1 MAGDTVANGAANGE
15 ANGGAKAKPG
25 WGTLLRSL
33 RNPKSGYMVLFGFAQ
48 GLPPALFLGT
58 LYAWLSEA
66 EVDLE
71 TMGVFSL
78 VGLAYSFQFLWSP
91 LLDKVDL
98 PGLRR
103 LGKRKQWIVPM
114 QLVIG
119 VALVVMST
127 LDPKNALAWFS
138 LLAAIGAFASATQD
152 IAINAWRIDVADEE
166 ATIDILSTLNQMGFR
181 LASLAG
187 GAIGLIMA
195 ERHGWPFMYV
205 VFGGVMLVICAA
217 GLFAPDA
224 RVSGDRAANAA
235 ANRDEVAE
243 LFNVGEVNEQVRN
256 RALLTVGLLWAWA
269 ITIIVIFMVRSM
281 TGTAP
286 ITPTWHVPLF
296 GSDATFNVSWLL
308 GMLESGESG
317 RPDPTDFTTIFGPL
331 IVLATVVLP
340 ALVAAWVVKQ
350 ARDKTNVIL
359 ASSGSEAKPQVR
371 FTDHLYRALVMPL
384 VELVGRMGWS
394 LMLVLA
400 LVLTYRITDSV
411 WGVFAYPFYLG
422 ELGFTGE
429 DVAFASKILGIFAI
443 LIGLAL
449 GGWLITVFGR
459 MFMLTFGAAIA
470 AATNLLY
477 ADLAL
482 GGATMQAASDAIGF
496 TWLVNTTA
504 NGLAPLFFVAAP
516 PSEGLA
522 RLSFTIFW
530 ENLAIGIAGA
540 AYIAWLSSIVAK
552 RYAAVQFALLASLT
566 LLIGTL
572 GRGALG
578 QMIEVR
584 GYHYVFIFTALLGV
598 LAVVLCVMEWMREA
612 KAGRDSGVVTPDPVL
627 AA

>member
-1 MAGDTVANGAANGE
+1 MAEAEVAE
-15 ANGGAKAKPG
+15 PKKKPG
-25 WGTLLRSL
+25 WGTLFRSL
-33 RNPKSGYMVLFGFAQ
+33 RNPKSGYMLLFGFAQ

-78 VGLAYSFQFLWSP
+78 VGLAYAFQFLWSP
-91 LLDKVDL
+91 LLDKVDI

-103 LGKRKQWIVPM
+103 LGKRKQWIAPM
-114 QLVIG
+114 QLVVGI
-119 VALVVMST
+119 ALVVMSY

-152 IAINAWRIDVADEE
+152 IAINAWRIDVADEV
-166 ATIDILSTLNQMGFR
+166 ATIDILSTITQMGFR
-181 LASLAG
+181 LASLVG

-195 ERHGWPFMYV
+195 ERHGWPFVYV
-205 VFGGVMLVICAA
+205 MFGGFMLAIGIA

-235 ANRDEVAE
+235 VNRDEVAE
-243 LFNVGEVNEQVRN
+243 LYDVGEVTEKVRN
-256 RALLTVGLLWAWA
+256 RALLAVGLLWAWA
-269 ITIIVIFMVRSM
+269 IGTVVVFMVRSM
-281 TGTAP
+281 TASP
-286 ITPTWHVPLF
+286 E
-296 GSDATFNVSWLL
+296 N
-308 GMLESGESG
+308 
-317 RPDPTDFTTIFGPL
+317 RPDVTEFTTGFGPL
-331 IVLATVVLP
+331 IIIATIVLP
-340 ALVAAWVVKQ
+340 AFIAAWVVKQ
-350 ARDKTNVIL
+350 QRDGTNVIT
-359 ASSGSEAKPQVR
+359 APSEAGHAVK
-371 FTDHLYRALVMPL
+371 FTDHLYRALVLPL
-384 VELVGRMGWS
+384 VEFVGRMGWA

-400 LVLTYRITDSV
+400 LVLTYRITDSI

-422 ELGFTGE
+422 ELGYTGE

-443 LIGLAL
+443 LLGLAI

-459 MFMLTFGAAIA
+459 MFMLTLGAILA

-477 ADLAL
+477 ANLAA
-482 GGATMQAASDAIGF
+482 GGAAMQAGSDAIGF
-496 TWLVNTTA
+496 TWLVETMS

-522 RLSFTIFW
+522 RLAFTIFW
-530 ENLAIGIAGA
+530 ENFAIGIAGA

-552 RYAAVQFALLASLT
+552 KYAAVQFALLASLT

-578 QMIEVR
+578 QMIEER
-584 GYHYVFIFTALLGV
+584 GYYYVFIFTALIGV
-598 LAVVLCVMEWMREA
+598 VAVVLCVLEWIRVVRQ
-612 KAGRDSGVVTPDPVL
+612 GRASGVDPIAL
-627 AA
+627 ATA

>member
-1 MAGDTVANGAANGE
+1 MWHETGPEQIRPDIMGSSMAGAASVNSSRLS
-15 ANGGAKAKPG
+15 G
-25 WGTLLRSL
+25 WRTLFRALQS
-33 RNPKSGYMVLFGFAQ
+33 PKSGFMLVFGFAQ

-78 VGLAYSFQFLWSP
+78 VGLAYAFQFLWSP
-91 LLDKVDL
+91 LLDKVDI

-103 LGKRKQWIVPM
+103 LGKRKQWIAPM

-119 VALVVMST
+119 IALVVMSS
-127 LDPKNALAWFS
+127 LDPKSALAWFS

-152 IAINAWRIDVADEE
+152 IAINAWRIDVADDV
-166 ATIDILSTLNQMGFR
+166 ATIDILSTITQMGFR
-181 LASLAG
+181 LASLVG

-195 ERHGWPFMYV
+195 DRYGWPFVYV
-205 VFGGVMLVICAA
+205 MFGGFMLAIGIA

-224 RVSGDRAANAA
+224 HVTEDRIANAA

-243 LFNVGEVNEQVRN
+243 LYNVGEVTGKVRN
-256 RALLTVGLLWAWA
+256 KALLAVGLLWTWA
-269 ITIIVIFMVRSM
+269 IGTVVVFMVRSM
-281 TGTAP
+281 T
-286 ITPTWHVPLF
+286 
-296 GSDATFNVSWLL
+296 
-308 GMLESGESG
+308 ESPET
-317 RPDPTDFTTIFGPL
+317 RPDVTLFTTTYGPL
-331 IVLATVVLP
+331 IVLATIVLP
-340 ALVAAWVVKQ
+340 AFIAAWVVKQ
-350 ARDKTNVIL
+350 KRDGVHVIA
-359 ASSGSEAKPQVR
+359 ASPGGVADHEIGIA
-371 FTDHLYRALVMPL
+371 DHLYRALVLPL
-384 VELVGRMGWS
+384 VEFVNRMGWS

-422 ELGFTGE
+422 ELGYTGE
-429 DVAFASKILGIFAI
+429 DVAFASKILGIIAV
-443 LIGLAL
+443 LLGLAI

-459 MFMLTFGAAIA
+459 MFMLTFGAIIA

-482 GGATMQAASDAIGF
+482 GGAAMQAASDATGF
-496 TWLVNTTA
+496 TALVNGTA
-504 NGLAPLFFVAAP
+504 QGLAPLFFVAAP
-516 PSEGLA
+516 PSAGLA
-522 RLSFTIFW
+522 KLAFTIFW

-584 GYHYVFIFTALLGV
+584 GYYYVFIFTALIGV
-598 LAVVLCVMEWMREA
+598 VAVVLCGLEWWRQA
-612 KAGRDSGVVTPDPVL
+612 RAGAASGVVQPDPAL
-627 AA
+627 AV

>member
-1 MAGDTVANGAANGE
+1 MAEAVAQQKKSAW
-15 ANGGAKAKPG
+15 KA
-25 WGTLLRSL
+25 LRL
-33 RNPKSGYMVLFGFAQ
+33 ALTNRKTGFMVLFGFAQ

-91 LLDKVDL
+91 LLDKVDI
-98 PGLRR
+98 PGLRK
-103 LGKRKQWIVPM
+103 LGKRKQWIAPM
-114 QLVIG
+114 QLIVGI
-119 VALVVMST
+119 ALVVMST

-166 ATIDILSTLNQMGFR
+166 ATLDILSTVTQMGFR
-181 LASLAG
+181 LASLVG

-195 ERHGWPFMYV
+195 ERYGWPFVYV
-205 VFGGVMLVICAA
+205 MFGGFMLAIGIA

-224 RVSGDRAANAA
+224 HVTEDRVANAA

-243 LFNVGEVNEQVRN
+243 LYVEGEVTPKIRN
-256 RALLTVGLLWAWA
+256 RALLGVGLLWAWA
-269 ITIIVIFMVRSM
+269 IVTVVVFMVRSM
-281 TGTAP
+281 T
-286 ITPTWHVPLF
+286 
-296 GSDATFNVSWLL
+296 
-308 GMLESGESG
+308 ESPEN
-317 RPDPTDFTTIFGPL
+317 RPDVTLFTTTYGPL
-331 IVLATVVLP
+331 IIIATIVLP
-340 ALVAAWVVKQ
+340 AFIAAWVVKQ
-350 ARDKTNVIL
+350 KRDAQNVIQPGEGM
-359 ASSGSEAKPQVR
+359 SVGQSVK
-371 FTDHLYRALVMPL
+371 FTDHLYRALVLPL
-384 VELVGRMGWS
+384 VEFVNRMGWS

-443 LIGLAL
+443 LLGLAL

-459 MFMLTFGAAIA
+459 MAMLTFGAIIA

-477 ADLAL
+477 ANLAL
-482 GGATMQAASDAIGF
+482 GGAAMQAASDAVGF
-496 TWLVNTTA
+496 TWLVNSVA

-552 RYAAVQFALLASLT
+552 KYAAVQFALLASLT

-578 QMIEVR
+578 QMIEER
-584 GYHYVFIFTALLGV
+584 GYYDVFIFTALIGV
-598 LAVVLCVMEWMREA
+598 VAVVLCVMEWIREA
-612 KAGRDSGVVTPDPVL
+612 RSGRASGVVQPDPAL
-627 AA
+627 AAG